1 MYSCNRNKVER
12 GFTLLEVLLVL
23 ALIAIF
29 ASMVKIPT
37 FSKSIDEQI
46 EEEAKRIAVLVDMAS
61 EYAILNNQLL
71 GFAIKDNGYEF
82 LAFNGKS
89 WQVISE
95 PPLEPR
101 QLPDAVSME
110 LSLDGLPWS
119 ENNLVNSVSW
129 QAEEDDDFSLQ
140 TDEKEQEAKFPQV
153 FLLPSGELSAFE
165 IVLDSGDFEV
175 ANHKMLVRG
184 VFTTPV
190 RVGREEELQDDLY

>member
-1 MYSCNRNKVER
+1 
-12 GFTLLEVLLVL
+12 
-23 ALIAIF
+23 
-29 ASMVKIPT
+29 
-37 FSKSIDEQI
+37 
-46 EEEAKRIAVLVDMAS
+46 MAS

-129 QAEEDDDFSLQ
+129 QAEEEDGFSLE
-140 TDEKEQEAKFPQV
+140 TDEKEQEPKFPQV